1 MAADAEAELEQAL
14 DTTVVLQLV
23 QGRMGAVAVRGVV
36 VLVFVGWWLQLWA
49 AKKVAN

>member
-23 QGRMGAVAVRGVV
+23 QGRMGSVAVRGVEV
-36 VLVFVGWWLQLWA
+36 VFVGWWLQLWA
-49 AKKVAN
+49 AKKVAK